1 MIHNFNEITMNLNIE
16 DISKTPNIPKNPIAP
31 TPFLKRLLKG
41 SLLDSTLLCEYNYI
55 HIATLITIT

>member
-1 MIHNFNEITMNLNIE
+1 MNLNIE